1 MCLQFHKIFR
11 AAGQKSPF
19 EGRYGVGAGAGLTAA
34 DGQEPQADDDRGYRR
49 YRRRRRMARGGEDWR
64 DLSPE
69 ERRARRQERQAARSD
84 DLRIPEPDINDPN
97 PTPEGGIN
105 Y

>member
-1 MCLQFHKIFR
+1 
-11 AAGQKSPF
+11 
-19 EGRYGVGAGAGLTAA
+19 
-34 DGQEPQADDDRGYRR
+34 
-49 YRRRRRMARGGEDWR
+49 MARGDDYW
-64 DLSPE
+64 E
-69 ERRARRQERQAARSD
+69 ERQARRQERQAARAD

>member
-1 MCLQFHKIFR
+1 MCLKFHR
-11 AAGQKSPF
+11 AILATGQKSPF
-19 EGRYGVGAGAGLTAA
+19 SGIYGTDTSPTRTSPTRSTG
-34 DGQEPQADDDRGYRR
+34 GQEPQDDDDRGFRR
-49 YRRRRRMARGGEDWR
+49 YRRRRRMARGDDYW
-64 DLSPE
+64 E
-69 ERRARRQERQAARSD
+69 ERQARRQERQAARAD

>member
-1 MCLQFHKIFR
+1 MCLKFHKAIL
-11 AAGQKSPF
+11 ASGGKSPF
-19 EGRYGVGAGAGLTAA
+19 SGIYGVDTSPTRTSPTRSTG
-34 DGQEPQADDDRGYRR
+34 GQEPQDDDRGFRR
-49 YRRRRRMARGGEDWR
+49 YRRRRRRERGEDYW
-64 DLSPE
+64 E
-69 ERRARRQERQAARSD
+69 ERRARRQERQAARAD

>member
-1 MCLQFHKIFR
+1 MCIKFHRIIK
-11 AAGQKSPF
+11 ATGQKSPF
-19 EGRYGVGAGAGLTAA
+19 EGLYGGAGTGTSPTPPA
-34 DGQEPQADDDRGYRR
+34 DVQEPQDDDDSGFRR
-49 YRRRRRMARGGEDWR
+49 YRRRRRMARGGEDW
-64 DLSPE
+64 E